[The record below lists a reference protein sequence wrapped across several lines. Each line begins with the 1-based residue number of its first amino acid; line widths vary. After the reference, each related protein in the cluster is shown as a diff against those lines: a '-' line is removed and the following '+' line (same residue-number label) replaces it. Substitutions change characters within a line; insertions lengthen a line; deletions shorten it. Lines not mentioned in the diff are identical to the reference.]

1 MFYLLLKYKLL
12 QKPIF
17 HNNDFSE
24 PGTINEPMVSDEIP
38 TIITTRERTLGP
50 STVIDTLKP
59 TTVRSSA
66 FTSTHGKSTVAL
78 STTLHQQTLHKSHQQ
93 WNQQHLNKHLEKQH
107 KPHQLMKFQQK

>member
-1 MFYLLLKYKLL
+1 ML

-17 HNNDFSE
+17 LNNDFSE
-24 PGTINEPMVSDEIP
+24 PGIINEPMVFDEIP

-50 STVIDTLKP
+50 STVIDTTLKP

-66 FTSTHGKSTVAL
+66 FTSTPGKSTVAS

-93 WNQQHLNKHLEKQH
+93 
-107 KPHQLMKFQQK
+107 